1 MVDLIYCYVMVDDDE
16 EADASGGIDELR
28 CDLCFSALEVLER
41 DAGEDA
47 RVEHYERLSLS
58 AE

>member
-1 MVDLIYCYVMVDDDE
+1 MADLSQCYVMVDDDE
-16 EADASGGIDELR
+16 EADASGCIDELR
-28 CDLCFSALEVLER
+28 GDLCFSALEVSEG

-47 RVEHYERLSLS
+47 RVEHYERLSLF